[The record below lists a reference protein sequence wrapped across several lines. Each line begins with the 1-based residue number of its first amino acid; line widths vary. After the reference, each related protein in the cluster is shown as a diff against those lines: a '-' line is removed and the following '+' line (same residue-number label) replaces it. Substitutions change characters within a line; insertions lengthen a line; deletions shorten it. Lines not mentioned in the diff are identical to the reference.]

1 MDITYKRDNYQFIL
15 RTSIVI
21 FNKDMSKILLFQVN
35 DKNFYMLI
43 GGKINELETSIEAIK
58 REIKEE
64 VNLDVNNIEFVCLSE
79 EFINA
84 KGYFNHQINIIYK
97 GIYNDEIKYEKFI
110 GLEGD
115 WCHYEWI
122 DIDNIDSY
130 EIYPSIVKDIV
141 KNPNKKYH
149 KVDDLIRGKCK

>member
-1 MDITYKRDNYQFIL
+1 MDITYKKDDYQFIL

-35 DKNFYMLI
+35 DKDFYMLI
-43 GGKINELETSIEAIK
+43 GGKINELETSIEAVK

-64 VNLDVNNIEFVCLSE
+64 INLDVTNIEFVCLSE
-79 EFINA
+79 EFVIA
-84 KGYFNHQINIIYK
+84 KEFNNHQINIIYK
-97 GIYNDEIKYEKFI
+97 GIYNDDIKENTFI

-115 WCHYEWI
+115 WAHYEWI
-122 DIDNIDSY
+122 DIDKLDNY
-130 EIYPSIVKDIV
+130 EIYPSIVKEIA

-149 KVDDLIRGKCK
+149 KVDDLISGN

>member
-1 MDITYKRDNYQFIL
+1 MDITYKRENYQFIL
-15 RTSIVI
+15 RTSVVI

-43 GGKINELETSIEAIK
+43 GGKINELETSIEAVK

-64 VNLDVNNIEFVCLSE
+64 INLNINNIEFVCLSE
-79 EFINA
+79 EFVNA
-84 KGYFNHQINIIYK
+84 KGFNNHQINVIYK

-122 DIDNIDSY
+122 DIDKLDNY
-130 EIYPSIVKDIV
+130 EIYPNIVKDIV
-141 KNPNKKYH
+141 KNPEKKYH
-149 KVDDLIRGKCK
+149 RVDDLIRGI

>member
-1 MDITYKRDNYQFIL
+1 MDITYKKDDYQFIL

-21 FNKDMSKILLFQVN
+21 FNKDMNKVLLFQVN

-43 GGKINELETSIEAIK
+43 GGKIGELETSIEAVK
-58 REIKEE
+58 REIREE
-64 VNLDVNNIEFVCLSE
+64 INLEVENIEFVCLSE
-79 EFINA
+79 EFVNA
-84 KGYFNHQINIIYK
+84 KGFNNHQINIIYK
-97 GIYNDEIKYEKFI
+97 GLYNNEITDNKFV

-130 EIYPSIVKDIV
+130 EIYPSIVKDII

-149 KVDDLIRGKCK
+149 KVDDLIRKN

>member
-1 MDITYKRDNYQFIL
+1 MDITYKKGDYQFIL
-15 RTSIVI
+15 RTSIII
-21 FNKDMSKILLFQVN
+21 FNKDMNKILLFQVK

-43 GGKINELETSIEAIK
+43 GGKINELETSIDAIK

-64 VNLDVNNIEFVCLSE
+64 INIDVSNLEFICLSE
-79 EFINA
+79 EFVNA
-84 KGYFNHQINIIYK
+84 KGFNNHQINVIYK
-97 GIYNDEIKYEKFI
+97 GIYNNEIRKNKFV

-122 DIDNIDSY
+122 EIDKLDNY

-141 KNPNKKYH
+141 KNPEKKYH
-149 KVDDLIRGKCK
+149 RVDDLIRRK

>member
-21 FNKDMSKILLFQVN
+21 FNKDMNKILLFQVN

-43 GGKINELETSIEAIK
+43 GGKIKELETSIEAVQ

-64 VNLDVNNIEFVCLSE
+64 INLKISNIEFVCLSE
-79 EFINA
+79 EFVNA
-84 KGYFNHQINIIYK
+84 KGFNNHQINVVYK
-97 GIYNDEIKYEKFI
+97 GIYNDEIKTRKFI
-110 GLEGD
+110 GPEGD

-122 DIDNIDSY
+122 DVDELDCY
-130 EIYPSIVKDIV
+130 EIYPSIVNEIA

-149 KVDDLIRGKCK
+149 KVDDLMRGN

>member
-1 MDITYKRDNYQFIL
+1 MDITYKRENYQFIL
-15 RTSIVI
+15 RTSVVI
-21 FNKDMSKILLFQVN
+21 FNKDMSKILLFQLN

-43 GGKINELETSIEAIK
+43 GGKINELETSIEAVK

-64 VNLDVNNIEFVCLSE
+64 INLNINNIEFVCLSE
-79 EFINA
+79 EFVNA
-84 KGYFNHQINIIYK
+84 KGFNNHQINVIYK

-122 DIDNIDSY
+122 DIDNIDNY
-130 EIYPSIVKDIV
+130 DIYPRIVKEIA
-141 KNPNKKYH
+141 KNPEKKYH
-149 KVDDLIRGKCK
+149 KVDDLIKGN

>member
-1 MDITYKRDNYQFIL
+1 MDITYKKENYQFIL

-21 FNKDMSKILLFQVN
+21 FNKDMNKVLLFQVN

-43 GGKINELETSIEAIK
+43 GGKIGKLETSIEAVK

-64 VNLDVNNIEFVCLSE
+64 INLEVFNIEFVCLSE
-79 EFINA
+79 EFVNA
-84 KGYFNHQINIIYK
+84 KGFNNHQINIIYK
-97 GIYNDEIKYEKFI
+97 GLYNNEITDNKFV

-122 DIDNIDSY
+122 DIDNIDNY
-130 EIYPSIVKDIV
+130 KIYPSIVRDIV

-149 KVDDLIRGKCK
+149 KVDDLIRKN